1 MDAWRTSQVG
11 GDTHAGKGVKVG
23 IIDTGIDV
31 DHPCFD
37 DAGYPAT
44 PQLGNRTYTNNN
56 KSGAQG
62 YTPRDVNGHGTHVAG
77 TVACD
82 LDTTATVQGAEI
94 PYDVSGVAPAAQ
106 LGNYNVF
113 PGDDGDACEDILNAM
128 EAAYADGMDVINMS
142 LGGSSAG
149 ARR

>member
-37 DAGYPAT
+37 DAGNPAS
-44 PQLGNRTYTNNN
+44 PQLGNRTYTNNM
-56 KSGAQG
+56 SGAQG

-128 EAAYADGMDVINMS
+128 EAAYADGTDVINMS
-142 LGGSSAG
+142 LGGSLAG

>member
-1 MDAWRTSQVG
+1 MIVA
-11 GDTHAGKGVKVG
+11 KV
-23 IIDTGIDV
+23 
-31 DHPCFD
+31 
-37 DAGYPAT
+37 
-44 PQLGNRTYTNNN
+44 LNN
-56 KSGAQG
+56 KSGAQR

-82 LDTTATVQGAEI
+82 LDTTATAQDAEI

-113 PGDDGDACEDILNAM
+113 PGDDGDAREDILNAM
-128 EAAYADGMDVINMS
+128 EAAHADGMDVINMS